1 VKEMIVSIET
11 TEEWRDCGAFC
22 VRFYK
27 DDFIEYVVVD
37 DYFPAYANDKWTFAQ
52 GGNDGK
58 EIWPMVLEKAYAK
71 FYGTYNYIE
80 AGKI

>member
-1 VKEMIVSIET
+1 MIVSIET
-11 TEEWRDCGAFC
+11 TGDRRDVAPSGGGS
-22 VRFYK
+22 VD